1 MVDAIEIDKEDQ
13 TCEYT
18 VERTEETTDI
28 SQIVKEGIR
37 ASSVFVVVLS
47 VHENDTCLR
56 DILLTWF

>member
-18 VERTEETTDI
+18 VERTEETSDI

-37 ASSVFVVVLS
+37 ASSVLVVVLP